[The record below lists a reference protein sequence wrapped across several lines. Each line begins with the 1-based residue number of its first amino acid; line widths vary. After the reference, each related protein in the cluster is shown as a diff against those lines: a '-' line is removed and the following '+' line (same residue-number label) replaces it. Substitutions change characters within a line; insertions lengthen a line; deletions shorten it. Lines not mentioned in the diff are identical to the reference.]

1 MIPSPI
7 TPIRAATG
15 FRLPSPR
22 TRHFVSR
29 EVLRLIGSTH
39 LGRLCESA
47 FRFQAPSDCIR
58 NSRLARDAVVK
69 GLLDQG
75 QLTAPSTAQD
85 KWVQIVRG
93 WLGLPRQLQTHSVIS
108 GEQLKQ
114 LNQRHGPLVL
124 TLQGAVPPGQ
134 GDDRYSRHHAVVL
147 IASFS
152 VDSAR
157 VGILIDG
164 NDLQHN
170 PAINRIA
177 HWLTSQGQ
185 HMHLSQLTLEDLER
199 INSDST
205 TQPDSAQGEDHVQGT
220 DVLQTAFR
228 LVDLDALVARSEQR
242 YLQKEQFA
250 IADGAH
256 SERPNLLEGDRSLST
271 SDESIP
277 AEVLTE
283 LRQAIQQNPQLVE
296 RFEPEL

>member
-147 IASFS
+147 IASF
-152 VDSAR
+152 DCEATR
-157 VGILIDG
+157 VGILLDG
-164 NDLQHN
+164 NDLQRN
-170 PAINRIA
+170 PAIDRIA
-177 HWLTSQGQ
+177 QWLAFEDKDID
-185 HMHLSQLTLEDLER
+185 LSQLTPQDLQR
-199 INSDST
+199 INAAPTSDE
-205 TQPDSAQGEDHVQGT
+205 SAT

-228 LVDLDALVARSEQR
+228 LVDLDALVARAERHFLRQTA
-242 YLQKEQFA
+242 LA
-250 IADGAH
+250 LPDAAH
-256 SERPNLLEGDRSLST
+256 SEHPNLVKADISLSAT
-271 SDESIP
+271 VQAIP
-277 AEVLTE
+277 PEVLAE
-283 LRQAIQQNPQLVE
+283 LRQAIGQDPQLVE
-296 RFEPEL
+296 RFQEPEL